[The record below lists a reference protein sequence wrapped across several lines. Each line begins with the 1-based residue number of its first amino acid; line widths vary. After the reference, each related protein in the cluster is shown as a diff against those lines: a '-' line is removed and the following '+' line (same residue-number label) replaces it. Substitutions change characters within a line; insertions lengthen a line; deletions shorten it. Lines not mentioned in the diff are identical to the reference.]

1 MCKKLVCFV
10 IFVLLVGFVSTGQAT
25 TYYVSPSGNDNN
37 SGTSPTDAWQTIDKV
52 NSVSFGDG
60 DSILFEGGQTFSGS
74 VYFDDTDGGTVASPL
89 TVSSYGTGRAT
100 ISSDSNDGLL
110 VLNRAAF
117 ALSDLNFAGSG
128 LDDPDGGNGITF
140 AVEIKG
146 GLKLEYVRV
155 DSVEVS
161 GYRWTGIAINGWNAK
176 GGMSGFK
183 DVRITNAVVH
193 DNGDKGINSDSE
205 IGRASCR
212 ERV

>member
-1 MCKKLVCFV
+1 MCRKL
-10 IFVLLVGFVSTGQAT
+10 IILMIAAVLLGLASTAPAT

-37 SGTSPTDAWQTIDKV
+37 SGTSQGDAWQTINKV

-74 VYFDDTDGGTVASPL
+74 LLFDTGDGGTVASPL

-100 ISSDSNDGLL
+100 ISSGSNDGLF

-117 ALSDLNFAGSG
+117 VVEDLNFVGSG

-140 AVEIKG
+140 AVEQKG
-146 GLKLEYVRV
+146 GLKLEYVSV
-155 DSVEVS
+155 DDVEVS
-161 GYRWTGIAINGWNAK
+161 GYRWIGIAINGWNAG

-183 DVRITNAVVH
+183 DVQITNAIVH
-193 DNGDKGINSDSE
+193 DNGDKGITSDTVFSS
-205 IGRASCR
+205 G
-212 ERV
+212 

>member
-1 MCKKLVCFV
+1 MYRRIIC
-10 IFVLLVGFVSTGQAT
+10 LLSFALLLSLSGVVQGTD
-25 TYYVSPSGNDNN
+25 YYVSPSGNDNN
-37 SGTSPTDAWQTIDKV
+37 TGTSQGDAWQTIGKV
-52 NSVSFGDG
+52 NGVSFGDG

-74 VYFDDTDGGTVASPL
+74 LVFDDTDGGTVASPL

-100 ISSDSNDGLL
+100 ISSGSNDGLL

-117 ALSDLNFAGSG
+117 GVSDLNFVGSG

-161 GYRWTGIAINGWNAK
+161 GYRWIGIAINGWNAK
-176 GGMSGFK
+176 GGMS
-183 DVRITNAVVH
+183 
-193 DNGDKGINSDSE
+193 
-205 IGRASCR
+205 
-212 ERV
+212 